1 MTSLDP
7 VLSVLSGLGIGLG
20 LIVAIGAQNAYVLR
34 LGIQGTNRTIA
45 PVVLICA
52 VSDALLIMA
61 GIVGIGALIE
71 RAPSVIVAVRILGA
85 GFLIAYGLFA
95 ARRAF
100 RPAMLVVQE
109 RAAHIPTKTAMATIV
124 ALTWLNPQVYL
135 DTLIFLGSI
144 ANQQG
149 DQGRWWWGGG
159 AVAASFLWFFS
170 LGFGARLLRP
180 LFARPTSWRV
190 LDIFIAIIML
200 GLGIHMAT
208 GF

>member
-1 MTSLDP
+1 MTPLDP
-7 VLSVLSGLGIGLG
+7 ILSVLSGLGTGLA

-52 VSDALLIMA
+52 LSDAFLIAA

-71 RAPSVIVAVRILGA
+71 QAPGVIVVVRILGA
-85 GFLIAYGLFA
+85 GFLVAYGLFA

-100 RPAMLVVQE
+100 RPQALVVQE
-109 RAAHIPTKTAMATIV
+109 RAMNVSSKTAVATIF
-124 ALTWLNPQVYL
+124 ALTWFNPQVYL
-135 DTLIFLGSI
+135 DTLIFLGSV

-149 DQGRWWWGGG
+149 DPGRWWWGAG
-159 AVAASFLWFFS
+159 AVTASFLWFFS
-170 LGFGARLLRP
+170 LGFGARLLGP
-180 LFARPTSWRV
+180 LFARRSSWRV

-200 GLGIHMAT
+200 GLGIRMAI